1 MKKYELYRLERE
13 KGLSYREIASKYGVS
28 MQNIAQACAKS
39 NPCHFRFWNDEQCIY
54 PNVRNWLNENKIS
67 NAELVRRMGVRPHRN
82 TLLVVRNFLNG
93 KADVPKSK
101 IDKLLSITG
110 FTYEHFFVTEG
121 QAGDGI

>member
-39 NPCHFRFWNDEQCIY
+39 NPCHFRFWTDEQCIY

-67 NAELVRRMGVRPHRN
+67 IGLKSGVTITIFDFLWSIIRALTKRSIYGSKKLRRKRK
-82 TLLVVRNFLNG
+82 F
-93 KADVPKSK
+93 S
-101 IDKLLSITG
+101 
-110 FTYEHFFVTEG
+110 Y
-121 QAGDGI
+121 